1 VEYKASQHAFSKIGV
16 STCAGFRP
24 GLALLRL
31 TIISYILTFGAIA
44 WSAPFPVPFTAQ
56 YQVTKGVMS
65 VGSTTRTLHDKG
77 NGNFVFES
85 VTKPGGIAKLFT
97 RGKVVERSYWHWQ
110 ENNFIPNEYTYQ
122 NSSDQKRDVKLI
134 FDWQAFEVT
143 NIINGDPWTMAL
155 EENALDKLL
164 YQLAIMYDLSAGK
177 NSLVYK
183 VADGGTMKTYDVAIS
198 GTERLST
205 DMGVFDTIKV
215 VITKNNRQTTLWCAE
230 KLQFLP
236 VRIEQRKDDD
246 GPITANLIELE
257 GIPLPGR
264 QSPLEESTAS
274 NAQPASESA
283 PPSATPP

>member
-1 VEYKASQHAFSKIGV
+1 VNHKASQQSLSKICDSHRTGIKP
-16 STCAGFRP
+16 GFVVFR
-24 GLALLRL
+24 LFFSISIL
-31 TIISYILTFGAIA
+31 TICAFA
-44 WSAPFPVPFTAQ
+44 WSAPFPTPFTAQ

-97 RGKVVERSYWHWQ
+97 RGMVVERSYWHWQ
-110 ENNFIPNEYTYQ
+110 ENNFIPNKYTYQ

-134 FDWQAFEVT
+134 FDWQALEVT

-164 YQLAIMYDLSAGK
+164 YQLAIMYDLSNGK

-183 VADGGTMKTYDVAIS
+183 VADGGTMKTYDVAIN

-205 DMGVFDTIKV
+205 DMGVFDTVKV
-215 VITKNNRQTTLWCAE
+215 VVTKNNRQTTLWCAE

-236 VRIEQRKDDD
+236 VRIEQRKEDD

-264 QSPLEESTAS
+264 QSPLKESPDSEAPPTAS
-274 NAQPASESA
+274 QPLQQ
-283 PPSATPP
+283 P